1 MKNSKRI
8 FAMIIAVALIVV
20 SMFAVGAASYDT
32 NTKGS
37 FSVTCTK
44 PGYTFTVYKV
54 ADLLSTTTSTFETK
68 YDSLVPE
75 IADEILSGDT
85 SAVLSAL
92 DGVAEMPS
100 TATVIGTYKSD
111 DSGVANFT
119 NLDHGIYYI
128 KATNFPAGVKS
139 VTNSVVS
146 LPYYDG
152 TTWQYTISDIELAS
166 KVNDGSVTTE
176 KTITNST
183 KGNVNYTDVS
193 LGDTVNFEIRS
204 SSAGSESM
212 KLGSYVVYDDMSA
225 GLTLNKNSF
234 NVALLDENGDELFD
248 LDDSDYVMTVTSE
261 GANQNTLFNVALT
274 EAFLQGADFYAP
286 TVYYTSVTYSATLN
300 ENAVVGTA
308 GNPNTDVKV
317 EYSNKNGVTDS
328 AEGNTV
334 YVYTYAVKTIK
345 TDKATTLP
353 LVGAEFALFKS
364 EADANSY
371 LDKTENNAQN
381 NVEPI
386 GTGVSD
392 ADGLVLYYN
401 AEGDEL
407 RLASGTYFAVE
418 TKAPANYMVYG
429 KPIAIEIAVGY
440 GATFVDG
447 TWVTSAPTDG
457 YGTADVAD
465 PKIIVPVT
473 GGTGTIIFSVVATLC
488 AGGAIVFLA
497 IHVIK
502 KKREAKATN

>member
-1 MKNSKRI
+1 
-8 FAMIIAVALIVV
+8 
-20 SMFAVGAASYDT
+20 
-32 NTKGS
+32 
-37 FSVTCTK
+37 
-44 PGYTFTVYKV
+44 
-54 ADLLSTTTSTFETK
+54 
-68 YDSLVPE
+68 
-75 IADEILSGDT
+75 
-85 SAVLSAL
+85 
-92 DGVAEMPS
+92 
-100 TATVIGTYKSD
+100 
-111 DSGVANFT
+111 
-119 NLDHGIYYI
+119 
-128 KATNFPAGVKS
+128 
-139 VTNSVVS
+139 
-146 LPYYDG
+146 
-152 TTWQYTISDIELAS
+152 
-166 KVNDGSVTTE
+166 
-176 KTITNST
+176 
-183 KGNVNYTDVS
+183 
-193 LGDTVNFEIRS
+193 
-204 SSAGSESM
+204 
-212 KLGSYVVYDDMSA
+212 
-225 GLTLNKNSF
+225 
-234 NVALLDENGDELFD
+234 
-248 LDDSDYVMTVTSE
+248 MTVTSE

-274 EAFLQGADFYAP
+274 ETFLQGNDFYAP
-286 TVYYTSVTYSATLN
+286 DVYYTSVTYSATLN

-353 LVGAEFALFKS
+353 LAGAEFALFKS

-392 ADGLVLYYN
+392 ADGLVLYKN

-429 KPIAIEIAVGY
+429 KPVAIEIAVGY

>member
-54 ADLLSTTTSTFETK
+54 AELVSTTTSTFETK

-92 DGVAEMPS
+92 DGVAEMPA

-234 NVALLDENGDELFD
+234 NVALLDENGDKLFD

-353 LVGAEFALFKS
+353 LAGAEFALFKS

-440 GATFVDG
+440 GATFVDN
-447 TWVTSAPTDG
+447 TWVSSAPTGG